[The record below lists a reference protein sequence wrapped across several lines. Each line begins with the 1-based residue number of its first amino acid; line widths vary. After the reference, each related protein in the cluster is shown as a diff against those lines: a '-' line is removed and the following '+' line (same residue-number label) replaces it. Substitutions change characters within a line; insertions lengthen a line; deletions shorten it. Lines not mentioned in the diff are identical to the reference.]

1 MKLMVAIPTLDMIH
15 FEFARCLTGLV
26 QRLERD
32 GVDYDVCFKGGTLV
46 YNGREAL
53 AAEAINSGY
62 THILWLDA
70 DMVFNPDVFEK
81 LYKHNELFVT
91 GVYCSRHAPY
101 KSCIFASLNPDERVT
116 EYPGDLFQIA
126 GCGFGIVLT
135 ETKLLYDVYQKHGTM
150 FLPNS
155 QYGEDLALCDRATQC
170 GHKLYCDPTVRA
182 GHIGMVTVWPKE
194 GGGDND

>member
-26 QRLERD
+26 QKLERD

-53 AAEAINSGY
+53 SAEAINNNY

-81 LYKHNELFVT
+81 LSSHEKPFVT
-91 GVYCSRHAPY
+91 GVYKSRHAPY
-101 KSCIFASLNPDERVT
+101 RSCIFSSLEPDERVT
-116 EYPGDLFQIA
+116 EFPTDLFEIA
-126 GCGFGIVLT
+126 ACGFGIVLV
-135 ETKLLYDVYQKHGTM
+135 ETDLLYTVYKKHGTM
-150 FLPNS
+150 FAPS
-155 QYGEDLALCDRATQC
+155 SMFGEDLALCDRARDC
-170 GHKLYCDPTVRA
+170 GYTLYCDPNVVA
-182 GHIGMVTVWPKE
+182 GHIGFMTVYPK
-194 GGGDND
+194 

>member
-26 QRLERD
+26 QSMERS

-53 AAEAINSGY
+53 AAEAINNGY

-81 LYKHNELFVT
+81 LSAHKQPFVT
-91 GVYCSRHAPY
+91 GVYNSRHAPY
-101 KSCIFASLNPDERVT
+101 KPCIFASLEPDERVT
-116 EYPGDLFQIA
+116 KYPDGIFEIA

-135 ETKLLYDVYQKHGTM
+135 ETKMLYEVYRKCGNM
-150 FLPNS
+150 FLPNEN
-155 QYGEDLALCDRATQC
+155 YGEDLALCDKAKQC
-170 GHKLYCDPTVRA
+170 GYTLYCDPTVKA
-182 GHIGMVTVWPKE
+182 GHIGMVTVYP
-194 GGGDND
+194 DM